1 MALYL
6 GNNKVAGN
14 LVNNE
19 VVLYDNPSGSNGNI
33 TLSDS
38 VANYEYIEI
47 YYRTNDNYVG
57 SQKLYKPNGKTTW
70 LFGVQCGKGSGSTSG
85 YAYLKCKKVTISE
98 KSINNITDG
107 YSEIGIGSISTNSNA
122 NYIYITRV
130 VGYK

>member
-19 VVLYDNPSGSNGNI
+19 VVLYDNPSGSNETI

-38 VANYEYIEI
+38 LANYTYLEI
-47 YYRTNDNYVG
+47 FYRNNDGYLE
-57 SQKLYKPNGKTTW
+57 SKKIYKPNGKYTT
-70 LFGVQCGKGSGSTSG
+70 LMAFTGMTNSAIYSKFRVIKMND
-85 YAYLKCKKVTISE
+85 KTISTE
-98 KSINNITDG
+98 STRYREFLLAD
-107 YSEIGIGSISTNSNA
+107 SGIGSWKQG
-122 NYIYITRV
+122 NYIFITRV